1 MWVETFRTLSE
12 NDRSLAAV
20 LLKDRIPL
28 ALNGS
33 RLSASLLERASG
45 LLAARL
51 PVRLVP
57 GERRRLIFLL
67 PNPSQSLGRFL
78 AVSLLL
84 ADFVHRR
91 GVGIQ
96 HQEKGELI
104 RGDLLL
110 VTQHIR
116 ECVTL
121 LRGVAI
127 KYGTE
132 SLPLSKFWPIEVVSQ
147 YSPAPDN
154 SPRVFVA
161 NPGWSSS
168 IGEGRSYGSVVLDVS
183 HPRTADHLDK
193 LLAHPSIAAAPVQIL
208 VIPPCEQ
215 DRLDQLQAS
224 DRESCLAWAWDPA
237 ALDALE
243 TAVGTVSPAPP
254 CAVSERHVWVCD
266 DEPADEFL
274 SELHQLLV
282 GAMRAGNGRVPPAVL
297 EAWSVYH
304 RLRQLAVP
312 LVQLEEERS
321 KAYRTVTL
329 KDRIQSI
336 EEHHPSAS
344 GNVGAYLESRWPK
357 IVRVLQSAYDYF
369 LKQREPAKF
378 YTLAGAMEEHL
389 SARGVPGAGPLR
401 IVAPNEHEASML
413 AALLGQLVGGWSD
426 ALQAGAVTIA
436 TAREEPRLVAEGCTQ
451 ATVLLGFRTSDT
463 RYLDVY
469 PGVNVYLVGYPYEA
483 EVDEAIQR
491 RVHVSIERLQENAS
505 RTTLL
510 RSLHLPVR
518 PAGLAGPASAGGAR
532 TDPSPRTERAHVRHR
547 GDAPAVKT
555 VTRKL
560 VSGQEVEPLDIV
572 KLAGMSWWD
581 DLVAAADHSG
591 SGAGAGGS
599 RAGVELVE
607 VVDTTGA
614 RVRYPATRLI
624 DVFYPATETREQLP
638 AGELLPG
645 TLMIVLVDDPYEDL
659 FHRLLEAIREQRD
672 LRASMALQLWKRAK
686 QAALTRHG
694 GVRRR
699 LHQVLSQQGISVEY
713 EAAVGWYAEGED
725 EVIAPQKQ
733 EDFAIL
739 AAASGIYTDQVLIAA
754 TFKCIENERTTRR
767 QCGKI
772 LTRLLT
778 QIAAGNQFDV
788 ALSSAKVLGTPVEHV
803 AAAVVLREVES
814 VHRLGGISC
823 LGD

>member
-51 PVRLVP
+51 PVRLAP
-57 GERRRLIFLL
+57 GEKQRLIFLV

-84 ADFVHRR
+84 ADFVHRS
-91 GVGIQ
+91 GVGVQ

-104 RGDLLL
+104 RGDLILI
-110 VTQHIR
+110 TQHIR

-132 SLPLSKFWPIEVVSQ
+132 SLPLSNFWPIDVVSQ
-147 YSPAPDN
+147 YSSPPDD

-168 IGEGRSYGSVVLDVS
+168 IGEGRSYGSVVIDAS

-193 LLAHPSIAAAPVQIL
+193 LLAHPSIAAAPVQII

-215 DRLDQLQAS
+215 DRLDHLQAS

-243 TAVGTVSPAPP
+243 SAVGTARPALH
-254 CAVSERHVWVCD
+254 CAASERHVWVCD
-266 DEPADEFL
+266 DGPADEIL

-344 GNVGAYLESRWPK
+344 GIVGAYLESRWPK
-357 IVRVLQSAYDYF
+357 VVRVLQSAYEHF
-369 LKQREPAKF
+369 LKQKEPAKF
-378 YTLAGAMEEHL
+378 YTLASAVEEYL
-389 SARGVPGAGPLR
+389 SARGTSGPGPLR
-401 IVAPNEHEASML
+401 IVAANEHEGSML
-413 AALLGQLVGGWSD
+413 AALLGQLVDGWSD
-426 ALQAGAVTIA
+426 ALQEGAVTIA
-436 TAREEPRLVAEGCTQ
+436 TAREEPRLVAEGCSQ

-469 PGVNVYLVGYPYEA
+469 PGVDIHLIGYHYEA

-491 RVHVSIERLQENAS
+491 RVHSSIERLQENDS

-518 PAGLAGPASAGGAR
+518 PAGVAGRPGWAGPG
-532 TDPSPRTERAHVRHR
+532 PIPLPRTKRAHVRHR
-547 GDAPAVKT
+547 GNAPAVKT

-560 VSGQEVEPLDIV
+560 VNGEEIEPLDIV

-581 DLVAAADHSG
+581 DLVSGADHSG
-591 SGAGAGGS
+591 PGAAAGGS
-599 RAGVELVE
+599 RAAVDLVE

-624 DVFYPATETREQLP
+624 DVFYPATETRERLP

-672 LRASMALQLWKRAK
+672 LRASMALELWKRAK

-694 GVRRR
+694 GVRRK
-699 LHQVLSQQGISVEY
+699 LHQALLQQGISVDY
-713 EAAVGWYAEGED
+713 EAAVGWYAGGED

-739 AAASGIYTDQVLIAA
+739 AAASGIYTDQALITA
-754 TFKCIENERTTRR
+754 TFRCIESERTTRR
-767 QCGKI
+767 QCGKT

-803 AAAVVLREVES
+803 ATAVVLREVES
-814 VHRLGGISC
+814 VHRLGSISC

>member
-1 MWVETFRTLSE
+1 
-12 NDRSLAAV
+12 
-20 LLKDRIPL
+20 
-28 ALNGS
+28 
-33 RLSASLLERASG
+33 
-45 LLAARL
+45 
-51 PVRLVP
+51 
-57 GERRRLIFLL
+57 
-67 PNPSQSLGRFL
+67 
-78 AVSLLL
+78 VSLLL
-84 ADFVHRR
+84 ADFVHRQ
-91 GVGIQ
+91 GVGVQ
-96 HQEKGELI
+96 HEEKGELI

-121 LRGVAI
+121 LRGVAV

-132 SLPLSKFWPIEVVSQ
+132 ALPLTKFWPIGVVSQ
-147 YSPAPDN
+147 YSPSPDN

-168 IGEGRSYGSVVLDVS
+168 IGEGRTYGSVVIDVS

-193 LLAHPSIAAAPVQIL
+193 LLAHPSIAAAPVQII

-215 DRLDQLQAS
+215 DRLDHLQTS
-224 DRESCLAWAWDPA
+224 DRASCLAWAWDPA

-243 TAVGTVSPAPP
+243 TAVGTAYSTPP
-254 CAVSERHVWVCD
+254 CAASERHVWVCD
-266 DEPADEFL
+266 DGPADEIL

-282 GAMRAGNGRVPPAVL
+282 GAMRAGNGRVPSAVL

-304 RLRQLAVP
+304 RLRQLTVP

-336 EEHHPSAS
+336 EEHHPTAS
-344 GNVGAYLESRWPK
+344 GGVGAYLESRWPK
-357 IVRVLQSAYDYF
+357 VVRVLQSAYDYF
-369 LKQREPAKF
+369 LKQKEPAKF
-378 YTLAGAMEEHL
+378 YTLAGAVDEYL
-389 SARGVPGAGPLR
+389 SARGTSGAGPLR
-401 IVAPNEHEASML
+401 IVAPNEYEASML
-413 AALLGQLVGGWSD
+413 AALLGQLVGEWSD
-426 ALQAGAVTIA
+426 ALQEGAVTIA
-436 TAREEPRLVAEGCTQ
+436 TAREEPRLVAEGRSQT
-451 ATVLLGFRTSDT
+451 TILLGFRTSDT

-469 PGVNVYLVGYPYEA
+469 PGVNVHVVSYPYEA

-491 RVHVSIERLQENAS
+491 RVHSSIERLQENAS
-505 RTTLL
+505 RMTLL

-518 PAGLAGPASAGGAR
+518 PSAVSGPAMAGGFR
-532 TDPSPRTERAHVRHR
+532 PDSSPRTARAPVRHC
-547 GDAPAVKT
+547 GGAMAVKT

-560 VSGQEVEPLDIV
+560 VNGEEVEPLNIV

-581 DLVAAADHSG
+581 DPVSSTDHSG
-591 SGAGAGGS
+591 TGGGAGGS
-599 RAGVELVE
+599 RAGMQLVE

-624 DVFYPATETREQLP
+624 DVFYPATETRERLP
-638 AGELLPG
+638 AVDLTSGI
-645 TLMIVLVDDPYEDL
+645 LMIVLVDDPYEDL
-659 FHRLLEAIREQRD
+659 FHRLLEAIQEQRD
-672 LRASMALQLWKRAK
+672 LRASMALELWNRAK

-694 GVRRR
+694 GVRRK

-713 EAAVGWYAEGED
+713 EAAVGWYAGGED

-739 AAASGIYTDQVLIAA
+739 AAASGIYTDQALITA
-754 TFKCIENERTTRR
+754 TFRCIENERTTRR